1 MYLNSILYFWGMSE
15 ELPVLFGPETQER
28 FDWCFSQALKRREDF
43 VAMLLDKVVIA
54 EPAVAKRPAPS
65 IITSPPTQRKRQK
78 KTCPFAIQ
86 QQRAEMGAESV
97 QVICPNDETPFQD
110 DKAAKMI
117 RAVYLNDNVSSLEMQ
132 VRVRLTPTNGTRS
145 DFRVWAECSARGF
158 AQGPSLSV

>member
-65 IITSPPTQRKRQK
+65 IITSPPKGRRK
-78 KTCPFAIQ
+78 PA
-86 QQRAEMGAESV
+86 
-97 QVICPNDETPFQD
+97 
-110 DKAAKMI
+110 
-117 RAVYLNDNVSSLEMQ
+117 
-132 VRVRLTPTNGTRS
+132 
-145 DFRVWAECSARGF
+145 
-158 AQGPSLSV
+158 PSLSSNNGPRWEPRVFK